1 VRGAQNTL
9 ANDSHCVI
17 AVRYTGY
24 VRFVSST
31 SVNRHDCL
39 GSLSEFANATIPMT
53 QNADG
58 NVLFSGRAKGLGDH
72 LAACS
77 DGVEISEHLFKD
89 NMNINQRR
97 RQLKVKKLWDMTA
110 RKDKNQDLNTRMS
123 RMEVSMVELKQEAK
137 EREAQIRE
145 SRNMWR
151 FLFFVAT
158 TILFGTFI
166 GVWLLITR
174 VL

>member
-1 VRGAQNTL
+1 
-9 ANDSHCVI
+9 
-17 AVRYTGY
+17 
-24 VRFVSST
+24 
-31 SVNRHDCL
+31 
-39 GSLSEFANATIPMT
+39 
-53 QNADG
+53 
-58 NVLFSGRAKGLGDH
+58 
-72 LAACS
+72 
-77 DGVEISEHLFKD
+77 
-89 NMNINQRR
+89 
-97 RQLKVKKLWDMTA
+97 MTA

>member
-1 VRGAQNTL
+1 
-9 ANDSHCVI
+9 
-17 AVRYTGY
+17 
-24 VRFVSST
+24 
-31 SVNRHDCL
+31 
-39 GSLSEFANATIPMT
+39 
-53 QNADG
+53 
-58 NVLFSGRAKGLGDH
+58 
-72 LAACS
+72 
-77 DGVEISEHLFKD
+77 
-89 NMNINQRR
+89 
-97 RQLKVKKLWDMTA
+97 
-110 RKDKNQDLNTRMS
+110 
-123 RMEVSMVELKQEAK
+123 MVELKQEAK